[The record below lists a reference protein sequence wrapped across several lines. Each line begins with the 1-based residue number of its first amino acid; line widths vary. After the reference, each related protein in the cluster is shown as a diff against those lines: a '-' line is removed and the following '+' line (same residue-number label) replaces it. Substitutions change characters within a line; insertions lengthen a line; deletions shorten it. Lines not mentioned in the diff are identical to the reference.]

1 MKRFSSCRKISEK
14 ESAELANKSPPAQ
27 KPPLDLL
34 SKFLLVAEE
43 LNKME

>member
-1 MKRFSSCRKISEK
+1 MRRMSSYRKVSEK
-14 ESAELANKSPPAQ
+14 ESIEITNKSPPVQ